1 MRIDVSKA
9 NCLPFSESGKEQ
21 IGGKC
26 AGCKIEVSNGLQWH
40 SLAHKYGEPKKRV
53 RLCPL
58 CHHSQHLDYAGV
70 VGSGVMIW
78 LPEIEQGTLNLICS
92 LVFAAT
98 DDHRKR
104 AASTNAG
111 QDDEGSDDSASDITE
126 ARQVQHLENIF
137 RTFVSRSESLSAVT
151 GFRNSTVDATNPA
164 FIGQMIMQARDKA
177 KLSSDTLHERIDGLR
192 FLPMPKQ
199 FVAFREIVSKEVLTK
214 YPLAKW
220 LDLIPPQPSDS
231 DHLAAMD
238 SLATPGHV
246 EAPL

>member
-1 MRIDVSKA
+1 
-9 NCLPFSESGKEQ
+9 
-21 IGGKC
+21 
-26 AGCKIEVSNGLQWH
+26 
-40 SLAHKYGEPKKRV
+40 
-53 RLCPL
+53 
-58 CHHSQHLDYAGV
+58 
-70 VGSGVMIW
+70 MIW

-92 LVFAAT
+92 LVFATT

-104 AASTNAG
+104 VAAANAG
-111 QDDEGSDDSASDITE
+111 QDVARSDDSVSDITE

-164 FIGQMIMQARDKA
+164 FIGQMIMQARDKG
-177 KLSSDTLHERIDGLR
+177 KISSEILHERIDGLR

-220 LDLIPPQPSDS
+220 LELIPTQPSGS
-231 DHLAAMD
+231 DHQ
-238 SLATPGHV
+238 ATISSVAEPDHV
-246 EAPL
+246 EAIQ